1 MNKSI
6 RFFFSVT
13 ALFFL
18 ISCGHNNRGSKSKM
32 DELSFPYQEYLDSIS
47 EDEIFPTIGNDGNGF
62 NAISHNIVYPELSD
76 SLSLSNYADSLLQFY
91 NIILAYN
98 TMAYDVGTAER
109 YMETSD
115 FVLDQ
120 ANALDSINLSG
131 INILELRNL
140 LKIISHKGA
149 EAIRSG
155 KRPNDQ
161 QVSEVAQFY
170 NEFNNFSDPLYDTH
184 LNEKEFNPVD
194 ILPNYEEIH
203 TKALTDT
210 TSFRDELL
218 EMVLSE
224 TDFQKQ
230 CVLARELAYANY
242 HSPNR
247 DDKEIVTVLDNL
259 LRTGRYSPLL
269 GELWRM
275 WRSMLQIGILGS
287 GSNDGAMYNLFYN
300 QMKNRIALLYI
311 AHMKTHDHDNLA
323 FKEFV
328 RMAMTHNIVRNSPCY
343 IGNNAYLEEME
354 LFYSVFNPDNNENN

>member
-1 MNKSI
+1 MMKYI
-6 RFFFSVT
+6 RFFLIASS
-13 ALFFL
+13 LILL
-18 ISCGHNNRGSKSKM
+18 ISCGQNKVDSGQVNTL
-32 DELSFPYQEYLDSIS
+32 LSFPYQSYFENMG
-47 EDEIFPTIGNDGNGF
+47 EDEYFPTIGNDGQGF
-62 NAISHNIVYPELSD
+62 DAISHNIVYPELPD

-131 INILELRNL
+131 IHISEIKDLIR
-140 LKIISHKGA
+140 IICQKGA
-149 EAIRSG
+149 TTIRRG
-155 KRPNDQ
+155 EKPNDQ
-161 QVSEVAQFY
+161 DVPEIRQFY
-170 NEFNNFSDPLYDTH
+170 DAFNNFSDPLYDAH

-242 HSPNR
+242 NSPNR

-259 LRTGRYSPLL
+259 LRTGKYSPLL

-287 GSNDGAMYNLFYN
+287 GSNDSAMYNLFYN